1 MKDFFT
7 FLYFQL
13 KTLVHSWK
21 ITVVLLLTPMLF
33 FSGIGLVCIKLF
45 SEEAHVQI
53 FEIAIVDDDQTIE
66 TKYVIGQL
74 LDNSHLT
81 KVTKVTIVDH
91 AKARTLMEKNKV
103 AAMIVI
109 PEGFSRD
116 VKKGLN
122 TPVKVIG
129 NGKRPLQAQLVRH
142 LMESSAKLTTAAQSG
157 INTIDHFLAEEDVS
171 NNVRHAEFKKS
182 LLSFSLHILG
192 RGTIFEMKE
201 RKNLFQKDI
210 LQYYVLSFYLL
221 LIMIW
226 SFGFLVLLRG
236 RINAPLR
243 NRLNSRGITE
253 WKEKFSGFAAAVVC
267 VSLISYLLSLPITWW
282 FRSSLLNNGNVLS
295 IILIVLTFSAFFMM
309 LAVLV
314 SNDQLFLLLGIG
326 LILIGT
332 VAGGHFIPVVYFPD
346 WLERMGMF
354 TINSWALKSV
364 FDPTDMQSIKML
376 GLITISCLVITAVY
390 LKTGSRRC

>member
-1 MKDFFT
+1 M
-7 FLYFQL
+7 
-13 KTLVHSWK
+13 VHSWK

-33 FSGIGLVCIKLF
+33 FAGIGLVCIKLF
-45 SEEAHVQI
+45 SEEAHVQL
-53 FEIAIVDDDQTIE
+53 FEIAIVDEDQTLE

-81 KVTKVTIVDH
+81 KVTKVIIVDY
-91 AKARTLMEKNKV
+91 ARASKLMKKNKV

-109 PEGFSRD
+109 PDGFSRD
-116 VKKGLN
+116 VKKGRN

-142 LMESSAKLTTAAQSG
+142 LMESAAKLTTAAQSG
-157 INTIDHFLAEEDVS
+157 INTIDHFLAEEDVP
-171 NNVRHAEFKKS
+171 NNVRNAEFKKS

-201 RKNLFQKDI
+201 KKSLFQQDI
-210 LQYYVLSFYLL
+210 LQYYVISFYLL
-221 LIMIW
+221 LIIIW
-226 SFGFLVLLRG
+226 SFGFHVLLRG

-253 WKEKFSGFAAAVVC
+253 WKEKFAGFAAIVVS

-282 FRSSLLNNGNVLS
+282 FGSTALNNGILLYIV
-295 IILIVLTFSAFFMM
+295 LIVLTFSAFFMM

-326 LILIGT
+326 LIIVGS
-332 VAGGHFIPVVYFPD
+332 VAGGHFIPAIYFPD
-346 WLERMGMF
+346 WLERIGTF
-354 TINSWALKSV
+354 TINSWALRGI
-364 FDPTDMQSIKML
+364 FDPTALQSIQML
-376 GLITISCLVITAVY
+376 GLITISCLVFSAVY
-390 LKTGSRRC
+390 LKTGNRRCKW